1 VRQHTNSATVD
12 GGADLIALNQV
23 RLEEDL
29 TYGEL
34 GEQIGINGAALHRIL
49 NGQSDP
55 IDRTLFKIR
64 RFLDEHEAAK
74 GAAPRKRKGRAV

>member
-1 VRQHTNSATVD
+1 VSKHIHSATAD
-12 GGADLIALNQV
+12 GGADLAALTQL

-29 TYGEL
+29 SYADLGEL
-34 GEQIGINGAALHRIL
+34 IGIDAGALYRIL

-64 RFLDEHEAAK
+64 RFLEKRES
-74 GAAPRKRKGRAV
+74 PRRPARRRVAL

>member
-1 VRQHTNSATVD
+1 MSPELEH
-12 GGADLIALNQV
+12 LNRL

-29 TYGEL
+29 TYAEL
-34 GEQIGINGAALHRIL
+34 GDRVGIDGGALHRIL

-64 RFLDEHEAAK
+64 RFLAERESAK
-74 GAAPRKRKGRAV
+74 GTTRRKPKGRAA